1 MDSSGYKFVVINIG
15 RQVLGNLFSDF
26 RDSFTACYRQKN
38 IEGMKEWAE
47 KMNTLFTDVD
57 RLLSCESSF
66 SIGKWIKDARDWGKN
81 LKEKEYYEQNAR
93 CILTTW
99 GQKATQ
105 LNDYANRGWGGLT
118 DSYYRKR
125 WELFTQYA
133 IDEMSHGKEIDEK
146 SFYNLITE
154 FEYQWTLQTN
164 VYSESSGEDP
174 IRIANLLYIKYNPYF
189 DK

>member
-1 MDSSGYKFVVINIG
+1 MAY
-15 RQVLGNLFSDF
+15 LG
-26 RDSFTACYRQKN
+26 
-38 IEGMKEWAE
+38 
-47 KMNTLFTDVD
+47 
-57 RLLSCESSF
+57 
-66 SIGKWIKDARDWGKN
+66 
-81 LKEKEYYEQNAR
+81 KEKEYYEQNAR

>member
-1 MDSSGYKFVVINIG
+1 MGMILRIASSRIVGQGDIVGRSGYFSLNLSANSVMRG
-15 RQVLGNLFSDF
+15 RL
-26 RDSFTACYRQKN
+26 
-38 IEGMKEWAE
+38 
-47 KMNTLFTDVD
+47 
-57 RLLSCESSF
+57 
-66 SIGKWIKDARDWGKN
+66 DARRTLKSLVAD
-81 LKEKEYYEQNAR
+81 LRKEKEYYEQNAR